1 MKEQDKGVRGNY
13 EEDQKKKA
21 IEREIRKA
29 ENELDLFNMIDN
41 QAEVDKTIQ
50 KIAKLNEKL

>member
-29 ENELDLFNMIDN
+29 ENGLDLFNMIGN

>member
-21 IEREIRKA
+21 IEREIRKF
-29 ENELDLFNMIDN
+29 ENQYDLFVMIGNMGE
-41 QAEVDKTIQ
+41 ADKTLQ
-50 KIAKLNEKL
+50 KIDKLKSKL

>member
-1 MKEQDKGVRGNY
+1 MQDKGVRGNY

-29 ENELDLFNMIDN
+29 ENELDLFNMIGN

>member
-1 MKEQDKGVRGNY
+1 MSTQDKGVRGNY

-29 ENELDLFNMIDN
+29 ENELDLFNMIGN
-41 QAEVDKTIQ
+41 QAEVDKTLQ
-50 KIAKLNEKL
+50 KIEKLNEKL

>member
-21 IEREIRKA
+21 IQREIRKA
-29 ENELDLFNMIDN
+29 ENELDLFNMIGN

>member
-1 MKEQDKGVRGNY
+1 MKEQDKGIRGNY

-29 ENELDLFNMIDN
+29 ENELDLFNMIGN

-50 KIAKLNEKL
+50 KIEKLNSKL

>member
-29 ENELDLFNMIDN
+29 ENELDLFNMIGN
-41 QAEVDKTIQ
+41 QAEVDKTAQ

>member
-1 MKEQDKGVRGNY
+1 MSTQDKGVRGNY

-21 IEREIRKA
+21 VEREIRKA
-29 ENELDLFNMIDN
+29 ENELDLFNMIGN

>member
-1 MKEQDKGVRGNY
+1 MKEQDKGIRGNY

-29 ENELDLFNMIDN
+29 ENELDLFNMIGN

>member
-1 MKEQDKGVRGNY
+1 MKEQDKGIRGNY

-21 IEREIRKA
+21 TQREIRKA
-29 ENELDLFNMIDN
+29 ENELDLFNMIGN

>member
-21 IEREIRKA
+21 VEREIRKA
-29 ENELDLFNMIDN
+29 ENELDLFNMIGN

>member
-29 ENELDLFNMIDN
+29 ENELDLFNMIGN